1 MNQELKESLRLLSR
15 KDLKRV
21 LLRVRLHRLRHEIL
35 RALYRVDLWLF
46 PPLSFSSSYL
56 ALSRFFPHHPIRLF
70 ALLASSFMAST
81 LTLLM
86 LRPPKR
92 VYVAHWIGL

>member
-1 MNQELKESLRLLSR
+1 MNQELKESLQLLSR

-21 LLRVRLHRLRHEIL
+21 LWRVRLHRLRHNTL
-35 RALYRVDLWLF
+35 RALYRVDLWFF

-81 LTLLM
+81 LTLLL
-86 LRPPKR
+86 LRPAKK
-92 VYVAHWIGL
+92 VYTAHWVGI